1 MTSTIPDADLR
12 VIAASQWVEAT
23 PFRAWVRQL
32 VSDTGLPWRVIARLA
47 QVPSATVQHLLCGR
61 GGRSVGLLRQVDAQ
75 RLYDLNLRSLAAL
88 AGEPARCET
97 LRLLTWSLGLRGCT
111 PEQVAEF
118 IDLPATTVR
127 HLMAGGP
134 IWCSRLHQVRAE
146 AACEA
151 WGIDPDQVLRND
163 GTPRVRRAA

>member
-12 VIAASQWVEAT
+12 LITAGQWVDAT

-32 VSDTGLPWRVIARLA
+32 VSDTGLPWRVIARVA
-47 QVPSATVQHLLCGR
+47 QVPSASVQHLLCGR
-61 GGRSVGLLRQVDAQ
+61 GGRHVGLLRQVDAQ
-75 RLYDLNLRSLAAL
+75 RLYNLNHRTLAAL

-134 IWCSRLHQVRAE
+134 IWCSRLQQVRAE

-151 WGIDPDQVLRND
+151 WGIDPDKVLHDDHAPLGRS
-163 GTPRVRRAA
+163 AA